1 MPSGPLSD
9 LKIAQ
14 RACARAGFTPIQS
27 LSDGTAEATVLNELV
42 DSVFDDALGS
52 FAWPFALNEE
62 PLTRLAADPPSG
74 WQGLYEMPAKAL
86 KLVRVLVN
94 DHPVKWAYLGGR
106 VACDAQPSDSVR
118 AEFTSRVEASRFHP
132 VFTEYLVYRLASG
145 LATGVAHDAARAELF
160 ESMAQ
165 RYYRRARHASA
176 TERTPR
182 RLVANRLTGY
192 R

>member
-1 MPSGPLSD
+1 M
-9 LKIAQ
+9 
-14 RACARAGFTPIQS
+14 
-27 LSDGTAEATVLNELV
+27 LNEMV
-42 DSVFDDALGS
+42 DSVFDDALAS
-52 FAWPFALNEE
+52 FPWPFALNEE
-62 PLTRLAADPPSG
+62 PLTRLADDPPSG
-74 WQGLYEMPAKAL
+74 WGGLYEMPAKAL

-94 DHPVKWAYLGGR
+94 DQPVHWAYLGGR
-106 VACDAQPSDSVR
+106 VACKAGENEAVR
-118 AEFTSRVEASRFHP
+118 AEFTSRVEASQFHP
-132 VFTEYLVYRLASG
+132 VFTEYLVYRLASA
-145 LATGVAHDAARAELF
+145 LATGVAHDAGRAELF